1 MRRLALYEP
10 AWLCPTGLCDKDPDP
25 ELVRIFS
32 VLARLRTLGV
42 ETERYNYA
50 FDPIAF
56 MTTPAVL
63 DVLAAHGEKSLPIT
77 LVDDAVALFGRYPT
91 AMEFATWFDL
101 TQEDVSPE
109 LEVR

>member
-10 AWLCPTGLCDKDPDP
+10 AWLCTTGLCDMDPDP
-25 ELVRIFS
+25 ERARIFAA
-32 VLARLRTLGV
+32 LAGLRAHGI

-50 FDPIAF
+50 VDPIAF

-63 DVLAAHGEKSLPIT
+63 DVLAAHGEKCLPIT

-91 AMEFATWFDL
+91 TTELATWFDL
-101 TQEDVSPE
+101 PLDTWKTTPE
-109 LEVR
+109 TV